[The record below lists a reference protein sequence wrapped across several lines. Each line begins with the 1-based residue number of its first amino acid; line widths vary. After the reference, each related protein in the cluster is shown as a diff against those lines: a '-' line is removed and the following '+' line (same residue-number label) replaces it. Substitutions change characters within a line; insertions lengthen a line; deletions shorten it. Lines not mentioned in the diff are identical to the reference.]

1 MFVITGGG
9 SGIGKSLAFS
19 LAKRDQSVLIVGRR
33 ESLLRETAAMSAK
46 IHYLS
51 ADISTSEGLESIRNY
66 LLEVPHIDALIN
78 NAGTLNPLTPLKE
91 VELKDWQHTLNTN
104 LNSALF
110 LTQKLYSKLINGRV
124 LNIGSGAAYFPIR
137 GWAAYCVS
145 KAALSMLTQCW
156 QLESEDIAFASVMP
170 GIIDTHMQ
178 VVARSNANPD
188 YERIDFY
195 QSLKD
200 KNCLISPDTVAEFL
214 TWLLLDIDKKTYVSK
229 EWDIYDTEHHPAW
242 LRPPHQVLQW
252 DV

>member
-110 LTQKLYSKLINGRV
+110 LTQNS
-124 LNIGSGAAYFPIR
+124 
-137 GWAAYCVS
+137 
-145 KAALSMLTQCW
+145 
-156 QLESEDIAFASVMP
+156 IA
-170 GIIDTHMQ
+170 
-178 VVARSNANPD
+178 N
-188 YERIDFY
+188 
-195 QSLKD
+195 
-200 KNCLISPDTVAEFL
+200 
-214 TWLLLDIDKKTYVSK
+214 
-229 EWDIYDTEHHPAW
+229 
-242 LRPPHQVLQW
+242 
-252 DV
+252 